1 MNLMEQHYI
10 RILKMCR
17 NISGEE
23 QEHPVTVQQLADE
36 LCCTPRN
43 VKFILRK
50 LEETGY
56 IRWQAGKGRG
66 CTSRITLL
74 RGLDEMVEE
83 HFRAYLN
90 DGKVR
95 EAVELMVNP
104 ALSPFLQDKLRNM
117 LDREFGLQS
126 LEQDAA
132 GPEVLRITYNRHL
145 HVMDPAKVF
154 TAIESSLLSQLC
166 NTLIVYDPATRSFLS
181 SLSHTWEYHEEKGCW
196 VFYLRKDVRFH
207 HGRVLSAED
216 VVFTFNRLRELHS
229 PALWQF
235 ADVERVDACGRW
247 TVVFYMRKPNTFLLH
262 SLASIH
268 MSILPVG
275 TSLNEHPVIGTGP
288 FRIAEQTEHLIVLE
302 AFSDHFR
309 ERPLL
314 DRVELLFVPN
324 ERSNVRNYSLPQAN
338 TPKVEEQQAVSE
350 LDFAVT
356 GCRYLLFNMTRKGV
370 HRQRPFRE
378 AMRILYNPHALIR
391 DLKGNRLLA
400 ANSLLP
406 EKSRNSPIP
415 DRPLDEV
422 RPLLTKA
429 GYNGEALKLYFLP
442 KKDETEEAHWLQR
455 RCASVGVQLDLQP
468 IHRIDPYMF
477 REEADMILAEEVLET
492 DVQWGLINFYLNPG
506 NYLNLLLQDDQK
518 KTIAALLGNFGQL
531 KPEEREQCLDQL
543 EQMIRDENW
552 LLHGC
557 HVNKKSR
564 LHPSLRGLQVEAYG
578 FVDISKIWI
587 KPSSI

>member
-1 MNLMEQHYI
+1 MNLMEQHYT
-10 RILKMCR
+10 RILKMCG

-74 RGLDEMVEE
+74 RGLDEMVEQ
-83 HFRAYLN
+83 HFRAYLK

-145 HVMDPAKVF
+145 HVMDPAMVF
-154 TAIESSLLSQLC
+154 TAIESSLLGQLC
-166 NTLIVYDPATRSFLS
+166 NTLIVYDPVSRSFLS
-181 SLSHTWEYHEEKGCW
+181 SLSHTWEYREEERCW

-207 HGRVLSAED
+207 HGRTLAAED
-216 VVFTFNRLRELHS
+216 VVFTFNRLQGQRS

-235 ADVERVDACGRW
+235 ADVKRVEACGRW

-262 SLASIH
+262 SIASIH

-275 TSLNEHPVIGTGP
+275 TNLNEHPVIGTGP
-288 FRIAEQTEHLIVLE
+288 FRVAEQTEHLIVLE

-324 ERSNVRNYSLPQAN
+324 ERSNVRNYSLPQTN
-338 TPKVEEQQAVSE
+338 TPKVDEQQATSE
-350 LDFAVT
+350 LDYAVT
-356 GCRYLLFNMTRKGV
+356 GCRYLLFNMTREGS
-370 HRQRPFRE
+370 HRQYLFRE
-378 AMRILYNPHALIR
+378 AMRILYNPHALLR
-391 DLKGNRLLA
+391 ELKGNRLLA

-406 EKSRNSPIP
+406 EKSRNSPLP
-415 DRPLDEV
+415 DRPLEEAGH
-422 RPLLTKA
+422 LLTKA
-429 GYNGEALKLYFLP
+429 GYHGEALKLYFLP

-455 RCASVGVQLDLQP
+455 RCASVGLMLTLHP
-468 IHRIDPYMF
+468 MHRIDPQMLQ
-477 REEADMILAEEVLET
+477 EEADIILAEEVLES
-492 DVQWGLINFYLNPG
+492 DVEWGLINFYLNPE
-506 NYLNLLLQDDQK
+506 NYLNLLLQDEQK
-518 KTIAALLGNFGQL
+518 KAINALLGDFSQVQM
-531 KPEEREQCLDQL
+531 EEREQRLDQL
-543 EQMIRDENW
+543 EQTIRDEKW

-587 KPSSI
+587 KPSSL